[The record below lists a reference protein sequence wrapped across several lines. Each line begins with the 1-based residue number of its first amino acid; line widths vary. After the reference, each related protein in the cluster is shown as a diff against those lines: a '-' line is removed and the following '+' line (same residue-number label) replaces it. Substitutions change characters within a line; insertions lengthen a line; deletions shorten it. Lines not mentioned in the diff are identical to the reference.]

1 MESNIIYFY
10 SVFFL
15 ILGSA
20 AGIIFSPK
28 MYLALLSLFVFICSS
43 SALYLGF
50 GANYAAFLQL
60 ILCGIVL
67 SGYLFLLLK
76 KIGTMD
82 LKLKLNSAGK
92 IITSAITVAVL
103 GVLVVL
109 FFVEEF
115 ENSLYEVFNFVQEK
129 SFDAINFVA
138 NIFPLHLVI
147 IFVFVSAIV
156 LRIFLSRLNTN
167 NEEQN

>member
-50 GANYAAFLQL
+50 GANYAAFFQL

-82 LKLKLNSAGK
+82 LKLKLNSVGK
-92 IITSAITVAVL
+92 IIASAITVAVL